1 MLNLKKHETPRFHD
15 SAYQSAIASRSRLGR
30 IKLAV
35 KRCFIVSGGQPIT
48 ARAVLERAYPRLKR
62 FTWLHRRSA
71 WRALRMSA
79 EIVGRNRFGRG
90 RPNLW
95 APKQHAAT

>member
-1 MLNLKKHETPRFHD
+1 MSTRPRFHD

-35 KRCFIVSGGQPIT
+35 LRCFIVSEGQPIT
-48 ARAVLERAYPRLKR
+48 ARAVLERAFPRLKR
-62 FTWLHRRSA
+62 FTGFHRRSA
-71 WRALRMSA
+71 WRALLMSA

-95 APKQHAAT
+95 ALKARHARDTE